1 MRTQGKPGLWLGL
14 LSGLFLTL
22 PLVAI
27 FYLGYRLAALPFPPF
42 NLFDWQTR
50 ILPGWVLAKGID
62 TMVHVIGWTHATDTS
77 RVAKLA
83 EQSMAVSEFILA
95 GMVIS
100 ALFFT
105 FLRLG
110 SRKPALLAGRI
121 LGVSLGLA
129 ITWASNLIESSS
141 TVSPAT
147 RAIWIVLLFVSWGA
161 ALGWVYHRL
170 TRDEVAAAT
179 GESAAA
185 LAAYRADRRRFLAR
199 FAGSASVITVVAAAV
214 GKLGG
219 RREMAAPTTTGEPW
233 SATHLLPN
241 ADAAV
246 QPAPG
251 TRPELTPVSRHYRID
266 INTSPPS
273 IPETSWR
280 LKIHGLVAKPL
291 EWTLADLRARPA
303 MHQFIT
309 LSCISNT
316 VGGDLTG
323 TTRWSGVSLQQLLPD
338 LGLRPNATH
347 LKIQS
352 ADGFFEVVALDAIRE
367 DGRVM
372 LTYAW
377 DGLPL
382 PEKHGFPLRIYIPDR
397 YGMKQPKW
405 IESIELIDHWEPGY
419 WVVRG
424 WDREARMKA
433 TSVID
438 TIATNMMIAQPAQQ
452 MRLAIGGIAHAGVRG
467 VSKAELRV
475 DNGEWT
481 PAELR
486 TPLSGQTWVVWRYD
500 WPMQRGKHTFTVR
513 CFEGNGTPQIAREA
527 PPDPSGA
534 TGLDTRSVML

>member
-22 PLVAI
+22 PLVAM

-42 NLFDWQTR
+42 NLFDLQTR
-50 ILPGWVLAKGID
+50 ILPGAVLAKGIN
-62 TMVHVIGWTHATDTS
+62 TMVRVIGWTHATDTS

-95 GMVIS
+95 GMAIG

-110 SRKPALLAGRI
+110 SRKGAVPAGWI
-121 LGVSLGLA
+121 LGVALGLA
-129 ITWASNLIESSS
+129 IAWVSNLIEASSS
-141 TVSPAT
+141 VSPAA
-147 RAIWIVLLFVSWGA
+147 RAFWIVLLLVAWGA
-161 ALGWVYHRL
+161 ALGWVYQRL
-170 TRDEVAAAT
+170 RRDQAAAAS
-179 GESAAA
+179 GEPAAASAAE
-185 LAAYRADRRRFLAR
+185 RADRRRFLAR
-199 FAGSASVITVVAAAV
+199 FAGIASVITVVAAAV
-214 GKLGG
+214 GKVGG
-219 RREMAAPTTTGEPW
+219 RRETAVQTEGGEAW
-233 SATHLLPN
+233 SATHPLPN

-246 QPAPG
+246 QPAAG
-251 TRPELTPVSRHYRID
+251 TRPELTPLSRHYRID

-273 IPETSWR
+273 IPAASWR
-280 LKIHGLVAKPL
+280 LKIHGLVASPL
-291 EWTLADLRARPA
+291 EWTLAEIHARPA

-316 VGGDLTG
+316 VGGDLIG

-338 LGLRPNATH
+338 LSLQPNATH

-352 ADGFFEVVALDAIRE
+352 ADGFFEVVALDAIRG

-382 PEKHGFPLRIYIPDR
+382 PEQHGFPLRIYIPDR

-405 IESIELIDHWEPGY
+405 IESIEATDHWEPGY

-424 WDREARMKA
+424 WDREARMKE
-433 TSVID
+433 
-438 TIATNMMIAQPAQQ
+438 
-452 MRLAIGGIAHAGVRG
+452 IGRASCR
-467 VSKAELRV
+467 ERV
-475 DNGEWT
+475 C
-481 PAELR
+481 
-486 TPLSGQTWVVWRYD
+486 RY
-500 WPMQRGKHTFTVR
+500 V
-513 CFEGNGTPQIAREA
+513 
-527 PPDPSGA
+527 
-534 TGLDTRSVML
+534 

>member
-50 ILPGWVLAKGID
+50 ILPGSVLAKGIN
-62 TMVHVIGWTHATDTS
+62 TMVRVIGWTHATDTS

-95 GMVIS
+95 GMAIS

-110 SRKPALLAGRI
+110 SRKAALLAGRI
-121 LGVSLGLA
+121 LGVALGLA
-129 ITWASNLIESSS
+129 IAWASNLIESSS
-141 TVSPAT
+141 TVSPAA
-147 RAIWIVLLFVSWGA
+147 RAVWIVLLFVAWGA
-161 ALGWVYHRL
+161 ALGWVYKHLR
-170 TRDEVAAAT
+170 RDQVAAT

-185 LAAYRADRRRFLAR
+185 SAAERADRRRFLAR
-199 FAGSASVITVVAAAV
+199 FAGIASVITVVAAAIGKV
-214 GKLGG
+214 GS
-219 RREMAAPTTTGEPW
+219 RRETAAPTTREEPW
-233 SATHLLPN
+233 SATHPLPN
-241 ADAAV
+241 AGAAV
-246 QPAPG
+246 QPAAG

-266 INTSPPS
+266 INTSPLS

-338 LGLRPNATH
+338 LGLQPNATY

-352 ADGFFEVVALDAIRE
+352 ADGFFEVVALDAIRG

-405 IESIELIDHWEPGY
+405 IESIEATDHWEPGY

-438 TIATNMMIAQPAQQ
+438 TIATNMMIAKPAQE
-452 MRLAIGGIAHAGVRG
+452 MRVPIGGIAHAGVRG
-467 VSKAELRV
+467 ISKVELRV
-475 DNGEWT
+475 DNGEWM

-500 WPMQRGKHTFTVR
+500 WPLQRGKHTFTVR
-513 CFEGNGTPQIAREA
+513 CFEGDGTPQIAREA

-534 TGLDTRSVML
+534 SGLDTRSVML

>member
-1 MRTQGKPGLWLGL
+1 MRTQGKPGFWLGL
-14 LSGLFLTL
+14 WSGLFLTV

-27 FYLGYRLAALPFPPF
+27 FYLGYRITARPFPPF
-42 NLFDWQTR
+42 SLFDWQTR
-50 ILPGWVLAKGID
+50 ILPGQILAKGIN
-62 TMVHVIGWTHATDTS
+62 TMVRVIGWAHATDTS

-83 EQSMAVSEFILA
+83 EQSMAVSEFMLA
-95 GMVIS
+95 GMAIS

-105 FLRLG
+105 LLRWG
-110 SRKPALLAGRI
+110 SRKTALRTGPI
-121 LGVSLGLA
+121 LGIALGLA
-129 ITWASNLIESSS
+129 AAWAGNLIESRS
-141 TVSPAT
+141 TVSPAASAFWT
-147 RAIWIVLLFVSWGA
+147 VLLFVAWGA
-161 ALGWVYHRL
+161 ALGWVYQRL
-170 TRDEVAAAT
+170 RRDPVAVST

-185 LAAYRADRRRFLAR
+185 SAAERADRRRFLAR
-199 FAGSASVITVVAAAV
+199 FAGIASVIAVVAVAV
-214 GKLGG
+214 GKVGG
-219 RREMAAPTTTGEPW
+219 RRETAAPTSEGEPW
-233 SATHLLPN
+233 SATHPLPN
-241 ADAAV
+241 AGADV
-246 QPAPG
+246 QPAAG

-273 IPETSWR
+273 ISETSWR
-280 LKIHGLVAKPL
+280 LKIHGLVARPL

-316 VGGDLTG
+316 VGGDLIG
-323 TTRWSGVSLQQLLPD
+323 TTRWSGVSFQQMLPE
-338 LGLRPNATH
+338 LGLQPTATH

-352 ADGFFEVVALDAIRE
+352 ADGFFEVVALDDIRG

-382 PEKHGFPLRIYIPDR
+382 PQMHGFPLRIYIPDH

-405 IESIELIDHWEPGY
+405 IESIEVTDHWEPGY

-438 TIATNMMIAQPAQQ
+438 TIATNMMITQPAQEL
-452 MRLAIGGIAHAGVRG
+452 RVPIGGIAHAGVRG
-467 VSKAELRV
+467 ISKVELRV
-475 DNGEWT
+475 DNGEWL

-500 WPMQRGKHTFTVR
+500 WPMQRGKHAFTVR
-513 CFEGNGTPQIAREA
+513 CFEGDGTAQIAREA

-534 TGLDTRSVML
+534 SGLDTRSVML